1 MGYLIMLIYPIGFL
15 LTLTFFKYFGVK
27 IGLDYD
33 EWSKNEWYDDYES
46 NAEAYLVFS
55 VAWPITMTLL
65 IVIGTWAL
73 LRVLVDLYLDKTKFP

>member
-1 MGYLIMLIYPIGFL
+1 MGYLIMLISPIGFL

-55 VAWPITMTLL
+55 VAWPLTMTLL